1 MNNFLQPLYE
11 LESFQQVNEMI
22 VKKNTPILCTGVLES
37 QKCHWISG
45 VVERQKRPA
54 IIVTYSELRCR
65 EIYEDLS
72 FFMKDELLLYPAKDL
87 LFYHADV
94 HSHDI
99 IQQRL
104 QLLEKLILKKA
115 SIVIVSVEG
124 LLDKLIPK
132 EIIEQWIFRSMV
144 GDVWKRE
151 KVIQQWVTMGYERV
165 EQVETRGQFAIRGG
179 IIDIYPMTGEYAYR
193 LELWD
198 EEVDSIRIMNPTTQ
212 RSGEKVQEIQIFP
225 AREQFV
231 EKEELKKN
239 SGNLLQYVGENA
251 LLFLDEPVRI
261 EEKCQRTLEE
271 FEESLKSR
279 LEKEEN
285 IPNPWDMIYRYEELL
300 QFWDLYPQIL
310 LSTLP
315 QSMKSFD
322 IQYSTHVKI
331 QSIQPFHQKMDVLE
345 KDLQQWIKNKV
356 RIVILVS
363 TRNRGRQL
371 ESELKDRNLPAVF
384 HSKWDHSFSDQQ
396 ITITLGGLHKG
407 FNYIDIGFV
416 IVSEK
421 DVFGERRKK
430 KRARFK
436 DKGRKIQSFTDLK
449 VGDYIVHE
457 NHGIGVYQGIETMQM
472 DNIGKDYLKIQ
483 YRDGGILYV
492 PTNQLDMVQKYI
504 GSEGK
509 VPKIH
514 KLGGTEWT
522 KTKTRAKKA
531 VVDLAKDLV
540 ALYAQR
546 QKAVGYAFSKDTV
559 WQNEFEEM
567 FPYEETEDQLIAI
580 EETKKDMESSKVMDR
595 LLCGDVG
602 YGKTEVAIR
611 AAFKAVQDGK
621 QVAYLVPTTLLAQ
634 QHYQTFQQRM
644 QDYPISVHLLSR
656 FRTPSQQ
663 KKTIE
668 DLKKGLGDI
677 VIGTHR
683 LLSKD
688 VVFKDLGL
696 LIIDE
701 EQRFGVAHK
710 EKIKQLKQNVDVLT
724 LTATP
729 IPRTLHMSLIGI
741 RDMSVLEEPPEER
754 HPVQTY
760 VMEYRIDFIKDAI
773 ERELSRGGQV
783 YYLHNRVKNIEK
795 VTFEL
800 QRLLPDA
807 TVAYAHG
814 QMSERELEDIM
825 LDFIHGEIDVLV
837 CTTII
842 ETGLDIS
849 NVNTIIIQDAD
860 HMGLSQ
866 LYQLRGRVGR
876 SNRIAYAYLMYQKD
890 KILRE
895 SAEKRLHAIK
905 EFTEFGSGFKIA
917 MRDLEIRGAGNL
929 LGAEQHGHMEAIG
942 YDMYS
947 KLLKEAVTNLQKE
960 DSQESFETTVDLDI
974 TAYIP
979 ESYIRSEE
987 QKLEMYKKIAT
998 IQSQEDFYDVQE
1010 ELEDRYG
1017 DLPNSTVYL
1026 LDIAL
1031 LKAMAHDL
1039 GIISITQKK
1048 DNIII
1053 TFKQN
1058 AKVNP
1063 VKIPK
1068 LIQHHH
1074 NRLLFT
1080 AAIEPYFTYRLLRK
1094 QQKEIIRQIKNILQ
1108 ELKDLKLE

>member
-1 MNNFLQPLYE
+1 MNSFLQPLYD
-11 LESFQQVNEMI
+11 LESFQQVNEI
-22 VKKNTPILCTGVLES
+22 IIGKKTPLLCTGVLES
-37 QKCHWISG
+37 QKCHWIYG
-45 VVERQKRPA
+45 ILQRQKRPA
-54 IIVTYSELRCR
+54 IIVTYTELRCR

-72 FFMKDELLLYPAKDL
+72 FFMDDEVLLYPAKDL

-99 IQQRL
+99 IRQRL
-104 QLLEKLILKKA
+104 ALLEKLMLKQA
-115 SIVIVSVEG
+115 SVVVVSIEG

-132 EIIEQWIFRSMV
+132 DTMEQWILKGAV
-144 GDVWKRE
+144 GDIWKIDR
-151 KVIQQWVTMGYERV
+151 VIKRFVIMGYERV

-179 IIDIYPMTGEYAYR
+179 IIDIYPMTGEEAYR
-193 LELWD
+193 IELWD
-198 EEVDSIRIMNPTTQ
+198 EEVDSIRIMNPQTQ
-212 RSGEKVQEIQIFP
+212 RSGDKIDCIQIFP
-225 AREQFV
+225 AKEQFV
-231 EKEELKKN
+231 GEEEQQKN
-239 SGNLLQYVGENA
+239 TANLLHYVGENA
-251 LLFLDEPVRI
+251 LLFLEEPLRI
-261 EEKCQRTLEE
+261 EGKCQRVLEE
-271 FEESLKSR
+271 FEESMKNR
-279 LEKEEN
+279 LEKEEVLPSQWN
-285 IPNPWDMIYRYEELL
+285 MIYRYEELL
-300 QFWDLYPQIL
+300 SLWKAYPQVL

-315 QSMKSFD
+315 QPVKSFA
-322 IQYSTHVKI
+322 IQKSVHVAVK
-331 QSIQPFHQKMDVLE
+331 SIQPFHQKIDVLE
-345 KDLQQWIKNKV
+345 KDLNQWMDKNYG
-356 RIVILVS
+356 IVILAGS
-363 TRNRGRQL
+363 QGRGERLAQ
-371 ESELKDRNLPAVF
+371 ELKERNIPIIF
-384 HSKWDHSFSDQQ
+384 RKKMDQPIQRGQ
-396 ITITLGGLHKG
+396 IIITVGGLHKG
-407 FNYIDIGFV
+407 FDYTDIGFA
-416 IVSEK
+416 ILSES

-430 KRARFK
+430 RKPRFK
-436 DKGRKIQSFTDLK
+436 EKGRKIESFTDLK

-457 NHGIGVYQGIETMQM
+457 NHGIGIYQGIDQM
-472 DNIGKDYLKIQ
+472 LVDGISKDYLKIQ
-483 YRDGGILYV
+483 YGDGGILYV

-509 VPKIH
+509 APKIH
-514 KLGGTEWT
+514 KLGGTEWL
-522 KTKTRAKKA
+522 KTKSKAKAA
-531 VVDLAKDLV
+531 VADLAKDLV

-546 QKAVGYAFSKDTV
+546 QQAVGFAFSKDTV
-559 WQNEFEEM
+559 WQKEFEDM

-580 EETKKDMESSKVMDR
+580 EETKKDMESKKVMDR

-634 QHYQTFQQRM
+634 QHYHTFQQRM
-644 QDYPISVHLLSR
+644 QDFPISVQLLSR
-656 FRTPSQQ
+656 FRTAAQQ
-663 KKTIE
+663 RKTIE
-668 DLKKGLGDI
+668 NLKKGLVDI
-677 VIGTHR
+677 VVGTHR

-688 VVFKDLGL
+688 VQFKDLGL

-710 EKIKQLKQNVDVLT
+710 EKIKQFKQNVDVLT

-773 ERELSRGGQV
+773 ERELNRGGQV

-795 VTFEL
+795 IAFEL
-800 QRLLPDA
+800 QNLLPEA

-825 LDFIHGEIDVLV
+825 LDFIHGDIDVLV

-860 HMGLSQ
+860 RMGLSQ

-890 KILRE
+890 KVLQE
-895 SAEKRLHAIK
+895 SAEKRLQAIK

-929 LGAEQHGHMEAIG
+929 LGAEQHGHMEAVG
-942 YDMYS
+942 YDMYC
-947 KLLKEAVTNLQKE
+947 KLLQEAVYDLQEEEGKE
-960 DSQESFETTVDLDI
+960 YFETSVDIDVS
-974 TAYIP
+974 AYIP
-979 ESYIRSEE
+979 ESYIQSEM
-987 QKLEMYKKIAT
+987 QKLEMYKKIAA
-998 IQSQEDFYDVQE
+998 IQSQEDFYEIQE

-1017 DLPNSTVYL
+1017 DIPSSVNYL
-1026 LDIAL
+1026 LEIAL

-1039 GIISITQKK
+1039 GILSVTQKK
-1048 DNIII
+1048 EKVIF

-1058 AKVNP
+1058 AAVDP
-1063 VKIPK
+1063 TKIPE
-1068 LIQHHH
+1068 LIRRNR

-1080 AAIEPYFTYRLLRK
+1080 AALEPYFTYRLK
-1094 QQKEIIRQIKNILQ
+1094 KTQQEEVIRQIKNVLQ
-1108 ELKDLKLE
+1108 ELKDLKLA